1 MNPALPNV
9 PRSSVVRAATGAPP
23 AELTCRRTR
32 SPGANPLPEKPTRC
46 AAFTAYGLT
55 LIVGYRPSIWNGALA
70 AEPLLLPTMKM
81 LLGPTGPIPTFT
93 PTLPTDPPP
102 SACSVALGSP
112 VTRPQYTPRSSPEP
126 KPFADSATVS
136 PGLPAAADSVAWAV
150 PCASTASA
158 LATLLLLRCWAVT
171 SRVVSPPLTS
181 EGNGKA
187 PAMVPSLLAVTV
199 ASCWAFCDLPL
210 LSSRSTREPG
220 SKPDPLTATVDPA
233 RTRPGLSVMSGWP
246 LPGTMTPSRLTVGGG
261 GFFARVLAGP
271 PGLDPP
277 GKPMPNA
284 GRTERP
290 TLNTTN
296 SATAA
301 RANFFQDRLTRPPP
315 SGTGSVGCL
324 RFMFGLLRVAQP
336 DSTGVDLD
344 NFQLDVALGR
354 LPDPLP
360 VLVDRLQHPGLPPV
374 AVVALHSGTHL
385 VGHYDIAQLVPVG
398 VEDLVPHVRVGRRLP
413 VRVGLG
419 VRRMAVVQR
428 HPDVG
433 IDDQAIVGRYVCPD
447 PRHLLGLQVGQRQP
461 VHVEHLQP
469 LPVVIGHQV
478 TARLGQCR
486 QHDGH
491 GQDTDAPRLHAAGQV
506 GVQQPDVQRQQGHQ
520 RHHVEVQQ
528 HASGQVEAV
537 PEGQQRRAEQRRAAL
552 AVAVAQGKGQRGE
565 RRDRP
570 AGQQVPVLGQPA
582 AAQQLGEGASVACRR
597 GPVQLPPDG
606 VHERNVVGRWNG
618 QVEVQPGRE
627 HLVLQLGEQHV
638 QRDRR
643 RRGEPPE
650 AHAEPAV
657 GLRDDAAAHQVREP
671 RQQEE
676 RILLGDH
683 GQAEGQPGS

>member
-70 AEPLLLPTMKM
+70 AEPLLLPTTKM

-102 SACSVALGSP
+102 
-112 VTRPQYTPRSSPEP
+112 
-126 KPFADSATVS
+126 
-136 PGLPAAADSVAWAV
+136 
-150 PCASTASA
+150 
-158 LATLLLLRCWAVT
+158 
-171 SRVVSPPLTS
+171 TS

-187 PAMVPSLLAVTV
+187 PSLVPSLLAVTV

-220 SKPDPLTATVDPA
+220 SKPEPLTATVDPA

-385 VGHYDIAQLVPVG
+385 VGHDDIAQLVPVG

-428 HPDVG
+428 H
-433 IDDQAIVGRYVCPD
+433 
-447 PRHLLGLQVGQRQP
+447 
-461 VHVEHLQP
+461 
-469 LPVVIGHQV
+469 
-478 TARLGQCR
+478 
-486 QHDGH
+486 
-491 GQDTDAPRLHAAGQV
+491 
-506 GVQQPDVQRQQGHQ
+506 
-520 RHHVEVQQ
+520 
-528 HASGQVEAV
+528 
-537 PEGQQRRAEQRRAAL
+537 
-552 AVAVAQGKGQRGE
+552 
-565 RRDRP
+565 
-570 AGQQVPVLGQPA
+570 
-582 AAQQLGEGASVACRR
+582 
-597 GPVQLPPDG
+597 
-606 VHERNVVGRWNG
+606 
-618 QVEVQPGRE
+618 
-627 HLVLQLGEQHV
+627 
-638 QRDRR
+638 
-643 RRGEPPE
+643 
-650 AHAEPAV
+650 
-657 GLRDDAAAHQVREP
+657 
-671 RQQEE
+671 
-676 RILLGDH
+676 
-683 GQAEGQPGS
+683 